1 MPDINSVLHTLKATG
16 RPAAGILAVLV
27 FAILGLTA
35 CGGSSKRAPS
45 HGNAAVTSTTA
56 APTATV
62 APTSTTGSSQPSG
75 APKTAQPRLQRPNG
89 PGSGSGSGSGSGRVN
104 GPAFRLALA
113 KFATCLRQNGVN
125 MPAPNTS
132 NKGPIFSTKGLKT
145 SSPQFR
151 TATVKCRSVLIGAF
165 RAGR

>member
-35 CGGSSKRAPS
+35 CGGSSKSAPS
-45 HGNAAVTSTTA
+45 HGNAAVTSTTV

-75 APKTAQPRLQRPNG
+75 APKTAQPRLRRPNG
-89 PGSGSGSGSGSGRVN
+89 PGSGRVN

>member
-1 MPDINSVLHTLKATG
+1 MPDINNVLHTLKATG
-16 RPAAGILAVLV
+16 GPAAGILAVLV

-35 CGGSSKRAPS
+35 CGGSSKSAPS
-45 HGNAAVTSTTA
+45 HSNAAVTSTTV

-75 APKTAQPRLQRPNG
+75 APKTAQPQLQRPNG
-89 PGSGSGSGSGSGRVN
+89 PGSGRAN

-125 MPAPNTS
+125 IPAPNPS
-132 NKGPIFSTKGLKT
+132 GKGPIFNTKGIKT

-151 TATVKCRSVLIGAF
+151 TATMKCRSVLIAAF